1 LGNLARLSFKT
12 KSSSVI
18 KYLPSL
24 LWWLLPV
31 ILALERQRQAD
42 FCEFKVSL
50 KMNSHPWSCSYISSL
65 AKDEQGVHF
74 TQESEWHGAFGT
86 TELWAEVP

>member
-1 LGNLARLSFKT
+1 MGNLARLSFKT

-42 FCEFKVSL
+42 FCEFKASLVYRVS
-50 KMNSHPWSCSYISSL
+50 SRI
-65 AKDEQGVHF
+65 AKAHRETLSQKNRDKNKQK
-74 TQESEWHGAFGT
+74 
-86 TELWAEVP
+86 PI